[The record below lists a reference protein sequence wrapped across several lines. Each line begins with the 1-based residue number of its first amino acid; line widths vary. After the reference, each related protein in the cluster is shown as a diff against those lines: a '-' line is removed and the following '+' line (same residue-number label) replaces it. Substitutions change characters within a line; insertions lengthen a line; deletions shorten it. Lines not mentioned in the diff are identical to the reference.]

1 MDALIINFKKG
12 NSCIPRKG
20 KIEAKWKKDNN
31 KAQKWQLG
39 EAGYTESDVEKIGNS
54 NDYIEEPNE
63 ESKRDGSLLDK
74 ATWLY
79 KMFHMQFIINAGNG
93 VLAGYT
99 TISWRLPVIISFITM

>member
-12 NSCIPRKG
+12 NSCITRKG

-39 EAGYTESDVEKIGNS
+39 EAGYTESYIEKIRNS

-63 ESKRDGSLLDK
+63 ENKRDGSLLDK
-74 ATWLY
+74 TTWPY
-79 KMFHMQFIINAGNG
+79 KMFYMQFIVNASNG
-93 VLAGYT
+93 VLAEYT